1 MKPANYAP
9 VYAGLYPELAEIAR
23 KHGYAMAVHGS
34 LARDADLICIPW
46 IDDAAEPQAVVDAIT
61 SEFVVRSVGEPST
74 REHGRIVYT
83 LTVSAPGC
91 FIDLSFTPRAPS
103 PVSAPADAVEA
114 QAVPVQDTW
123 FTDRTLPVMAMS
135 GDVESDH
142 VIKLHFRRPVTDA
155 DRQEITTALNLHQ
168 ASLDAAR
175 PAVGEEQ
182 TC

>member
-46 IDDAAEPQAVVDAIT
+46 VDDASEPQAVVDAIT
-61 SEFVVRSVGEPST
+61 SEFVVRSVGEPSV

-91 FIDLSFTPRAPS
+91 FIDLSFTPCIRSALSHPSPS
-103 PVSAPADAVEA
+103 PVSAPVGVVRYSRAFGNDRMEMGRFL
-114 QAVPVQDTW
+114 PNELYRIGDTILVW
-123 FTDRTLPVMAMS
+123 ANE
-135 GDVESDH
+135 GDLL
-142 VIKLHFRRPVTDA
+142 IYG
-155 DRQEITTALNLHQ
+155 QEF
-168 ASLDAAR
+168 AR
-175 PAVGEEQ
+175 PAVGEE
-182 TC
+182 